1 MQRVFRASD
10 ANNYRFGD
18 RRIINATNSAIN
30 ARGLNPDLGFE
41 NENSRARNRKVGT
54 GRFAEALRAATGG
67 GDDKFHS
74 SMDCVLGKR
83 LSHYQTIETAGSTPA
98 HAA

>member
-54 GRFAEALRAATGG
+54 GRFAEAIRAATGG
-67 GDDKFHS
+67 A
-74 SMDCVLGKR
+74 MTNP
-83 LSHYQTIETAGSTPA
+83 TIQWIAC
-98 HAA
+98 